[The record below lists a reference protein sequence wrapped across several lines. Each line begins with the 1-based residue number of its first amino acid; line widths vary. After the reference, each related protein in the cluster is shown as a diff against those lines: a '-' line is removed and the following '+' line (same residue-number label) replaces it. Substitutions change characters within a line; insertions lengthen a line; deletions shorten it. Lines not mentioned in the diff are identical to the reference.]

1 MVNESGRLPTPPHP
15 TPPVRVEPVETLT
28 AGPLQTMP
36 PFRLSLPKPLH
47 PPLHSAPV
55 RVEPVETPKPRLR
68 PTMSPTRFEATYLI
82 ETPLDPAHV
91 AEVLAGEQSCGTFTR
106 VEGETDALRERA
118 RATVESIELLDVA
131 TAPALPNG
139 WMQRRGMF
147 DTPQTWQRA
156 RLRVS
161 FPCDNI
167 GPNLPTLAATVSGN
181 LFDLGEVTGLRLES
195 MRVPRDYR
203 AQFDLPRHGIAGTR
217 ALTGVAGRP
226 LIGTIIKPNVG
237 LSAEATGELAGRLCA
252 AGVDFIKDDEVCA
265 NPVHAPLADRVRAV
279 MQRVRAH
286 QDKTGKHVMVAF
298 NITDETDAMRRHADL
313 VAQEGGS
320 CVMASLNWCGYSA
333 VQTLRRHTP
342 LALHG
347 HRNGYGALSRHPLLG
362 FSFNAWQT
370 LWRLAGVDHM
380 HVHGLQGKFSQTDD
394 EVIESAHDSL
404 APLCDGLDDR
414 VLPAFSNGQWAGTV
428 PLTYSSVRSNDLL
441 FMSGGGILAH
451 PDGAAAGV
459 ASIQQA
465 WDAVQHGETL
475 ADRAA
480 KAPELRRALDFFGK
494 KQ

>member
-1 MVNESGRLPTPPHP
+1 
-15 TPPVRVEPVETLT
+15 
-28 AGPLQTMP
+28 
-36 PFRLSLPKPLH
+36 
-47 PPLHSAPV
+47 
-55 RVEPVETPKPRLR
+55 
-68 PTMSPTRFEATYLI
+68 MSPDRFEATYLI

-118 RATVESIELLDVA
+118 RATVESVELLDVA
-131 TAPALPNG
+131 PAPSLPNG

-147 DTPQTWQRA
+147 DQPQTWQRA

-167 GPNLPTLAATVSGN
+167 GPNLPTLAATVAGN
-181 LFDLGEVTGLRLES
+181 LYDLGESTGMRLDS
-195 MRVPRDYR
+195 LQLPAAYR
-203 AQFDLPRHGIAGTR
+203 QRFDLPRVGIAGTR
-217 ALTGVAGRP
+217 AATGVAQGA
-226 LIGTIIKPNVG
+226 LVGTIIKPNVG
-237 LSAEATGELAGRLCA
+237 FSAAHTAELVARLCA

-265 NPVHAPLADRVRAV
+265 NPVHAPLADRVRSV
-279 MQRVRAH
+279 MRRVRAH
-286 QDKTGKHVMVAF
+286 QDKTGKLVMVAF

-313 VAQEGGS
+313 VAAEGGS
-320 CVMASLNWCGYSA
+320 CVMVSLNWCGYSA

-347 HRNGYGALSRHPLLG
+347 HRNGFGALSRHPLLG

-394 EVIESAHDSL
+394 EVIADAHDTL
-404 APLCDGLDDR
+404 APLCEGLDDR

-428 PLTYSSVRSNDLL
+428 PATWDSIRSNDLL

-451 PDGAAAGV
+451 PDGPAAGV
-459 ASIQQA
+459 ASLQQA
-465 WDAVQHGETL
+465 WDAVQKGETL
-475 ADRAA
+475 AERAVHA
-480 KAPELRRALDFFGK
+480 SELRHAIDFFGK
-494 KQ
+494 K